1 MLRLSESVDF
11 HFQSGGLGR
20 TPAWEGGTVHCGGL
34 GWLSLSLSLAAS
46 IASAAAAAAAA
57 TVGRLP
63 TFPGASCT
71 L

>member
-20 TPAWEGGTVHCGGL
+20 TPAWEGGTVHFGGL
-34 GWLSLSLSLAAS
+34 GWLSLSLAAS
-46 IASAAAAAAAA
+46 IASAAAA

>member
-46 IASAAAAAAAA
+46 IASAAAA